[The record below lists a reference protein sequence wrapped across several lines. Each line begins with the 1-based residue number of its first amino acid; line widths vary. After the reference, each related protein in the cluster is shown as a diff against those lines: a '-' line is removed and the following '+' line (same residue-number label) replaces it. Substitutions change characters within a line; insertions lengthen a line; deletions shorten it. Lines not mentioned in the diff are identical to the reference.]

1 MPGLFIGAAC
11 RKLTMPELPEVE
23 TTRRGIEPHTVGR
36 SIVEFQLHEPRL
48 RWRVQEDLPRLL
60 AGQRIVRATRRAKYL
75 LLELETG
82 TLLLHLGM
90 SGSLRVLP
98 AGTPRLTHD
107 HFDLILD
114 SGSTLRFNDPRRFG
128 SLHYTAEDPAGHPLL
143 AGLAPEPLSPEF
155 NSEYLWRITRGRRVA
170 IKQLLMNSRLVVGV
184 GNIYASEALFRAGV
198 RPRRQARTLK
208 REEVGKLVRAV
219 KAVLQMAIRVGG
231 TTLRD
236 YVGADGQPGYFRQ
249 KLYVYE
255 RGGEPCR
262 SCRTPVRQL
271 TQGQRSTYYCPSCQK

>member
-1 MPGLFIGAAC
+1 
-11 RKLTMPELPEVE
+11 MPELPEVE

-36 SIVEFQLHEPRL
+36 AIVAFRIHEPRL
-48 RWRVQEDLPRLL
+48 RWRIQNDLPELL
-60 AGQRIVRATRRAKYL
+60 AGQRIVRASRRAKYL
-75 LLELETG
+75 LLGLESG

-98 AGTPRLTHD
+98 ADTPRLTHD

-128 SLHYTAEDPAGHPLL
+128 SLHYTAGDPDEHPLL
-143 AGLAPEPLSPEF
+143 ARLAPEPLDHRF
-155 NSEYLWRITRGRRVA
+155 NTDYLWRITRGRRAA

-198 RPRRQARTLK
+198 RPRRQARTLT

-219 KAVLQMAIRVGG
+219 KSVLRMAIRVGG

-255 RGGEPCR
+255 RANQPCR
-262 SCRTPVRQL
+262 TCRTLVHHF
-271 TQGQRSTYYCPSCQK
+271 TQGQRSTYYCPRCQK